1 MKKFQSNISHWRK
14 IPWCIPNVIDI
25 ASLGLYQRELV
36 AEYILKDWFVTRS
49 RVQLSNIKYKEILF
63 VHLKLFSEF

>member
-14 IPWCIPNVIDI
+14 IPWCIPNVI

-63 VHLKLFSEF
+63 VHLKII